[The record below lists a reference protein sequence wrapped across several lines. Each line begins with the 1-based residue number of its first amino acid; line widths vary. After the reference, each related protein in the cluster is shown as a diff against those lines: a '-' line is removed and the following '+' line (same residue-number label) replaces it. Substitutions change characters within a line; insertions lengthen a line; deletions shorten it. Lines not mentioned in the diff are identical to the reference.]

1 MRLQRFALASG
12 LALAAAL
19 GGCGDTKTGTML
31 VSPSRFMLYNCN
43 ELVVQQTATVA
54 RLRQL
59 EDLIAR
65 AKRDSGGSL
74 VSAVSYEPEYQNA
87 LGELKVLRQQAAQ
100 KDCTLPDPNAQPAS
114 TTAAPQPQAKP
125 ARRKR

>member
-12 LALAAAL
+12 LALATAL

-31 VSPSRFMLYNCN
+31 VSPARFTLYNCN
-43 ELVVQQTATVA
+43 ELVAQQTATVA

-59 EDLIAR
+59 EDLMAR
-65 AKRDSGGSL
+65 AKRDSGGSF

-87 LGELKVLRQQAAQ
+87 QGELKVLRQQAAQ
-100 KDCTLPDPNAQPAS
+100 KECKLPDPNAQPAS
-114 TTAAPQPQAKP
+114 PTSPPQPQAKP
-125 ARRKR
+125 GRPRR

>member
-1 MRLQRFALASG
+1 MFRRFLVLMFG
-12 LALAAAL
+12 LVAL

-31 VSPSRFMLYNCN
+31 VSPSRFLLYNCN
-43 ELVVQQTATVA
+43 ELAAQQKGTVA

-65 AKRDSGGSL
+65 AKRDAGGGV
-74 VSAVSYEPEYQNA
+74 VSAVAYEPEYQNA
-87 LGELKVLRQQAAQ
+87 LGDLKVLRQQAAE
-100 KDCTLPDPNAQPAS
+100 KDCTLPDPNAPVVSPSPSVAE
-114 TTAAPQPQAKP
+114 P

>member
-12 LALAAAL
+12 LALAAML

-31 VSPSRFMLYNCN
+31 VSPARFTLYNCN
-43 ELVVQQTATVA
+43 EMVAQQTATVA

-65 AKRDSGGSL
+65 AKRDSSGGF
-74 VSAVSYEPEYQNA
+74 VSAVAYEPEYQNA
-87 LGELKVLRQQAAQ
+87 QGELKVLRQQAAQ
-100 KDCTLPDPNAQPAS
+100 KDCTLPDPNARPAS
-114 TTAAPQPQAKP
+114 PATPSQPQAKSSRP
-125 ARRKR
+125 KR